1 MILLLTLL
9 MAYLLGSVPFG
20 LVFSNL
26 FKLPDPRTVGSQNIG
41 ATNVLRSGNKAA
53 AGLTFLCDA
62 LKGSAAVACTLII
75 APDLVS
81 LAGLFAVIGHIWSPW
96 LGFRG
101 GKGVATAFGVLI
113 MLSWPVTLAS
123 AITWVAMAK
132 ATRYSSLAALISI
145 LLSPLYSLIFDRH
158 DLLFMCL
165 GLSVLIVITHRQNIS
180 RLMTGRETKI
190 GHNSTPPSGG

>member
-1 MILLLTLL
+1 MILLLTLI

-20 LVFSNL
+20 MIFSYL

-75 APDLVS
+75 APGLAP

-101 GKGVATAFGVLI
+101 GKGVATAFGVLM
-113 MLSWPVTLAS
+113 MLSWPITLAS

-145 LLSPLYSLIFDRH
+145 LLSPLYSLVFDRN

-165 GLSVLIVITHRQNIS
+165 GLGVLIVITHRQNIS
-180 RLMTGRETKI
+180 RLIAGRETKI
-190 GHNSTPPSGG
+190 GHTSPPPSGG